1 MTRLVLAGVSRL
13 LAPALLC
20 GAFTVFAAGG
30 MPAQAAPVGE
40 RSSVG
45 ESAVAQARQLV
56 AEGRQ
61 REAIDRLRTAVEQ
74 QPADLSARSLLAR
87 LLSWS
92 GALNEAVWQAAQV
105 LAVFPDHDEAL
116 RTRADASAWRGDFAT
131 ALPLYRRY
139 LEHYPSDEG
148 WLGYGHALVS
158 AGYLEAAAL
167 AAAAIEQQTEPGS
180 ELLDQRL
187 QRAQAPV
194 LLLGGTRYQDSD
206 DSTRTEIRAGV
217 EKTLSDVGLG
227 MLVETV
233 DAASSGQRS
242 EARRA
247 LLSTGARLTDWLVGS
262 AALGVAQVSDDS
274 PGTGAGGGSD
284 RSYLTGRLSSW
295 MRSGDL
301 GLRLRLERD
310 LFDETA
316 TILGNSIR
324 RDELELQL
332 DYAASDRIRLAG
344 QLTRAGYSDSNASTE
359 IEFTPQVALRLQDP
373 GIRLGYRRTE
383 LRFDQQT
390 GSGYFDPDRVVADRL
405 MLFATVYRPWLQG
418 DAELFAG
425 QQTVMRFGSR
435 QDQFIAGGSA
445 RLEVDVSRRTT
456 VGLEV
461 EGGNFDLQSPTGFTY
476 WLATVNLLFRL

>member
-1 MTRLVLAGVSRL
+1 MRRLVLAGVSRL

-20 GAFTVFAAGG
+20 GAFTVFTAGG
-30 MPAQAAPVGE
+30 MQARAAPAGE
-40 RSSVG
+40 RSPVA

-56 AEGRQ
+56 ANGRQ
-61 REAIDRLRTAVEQ
+61 REAIALLRTEIEQ
-74 QPADLSARSLLAR
+74 HPADLSARSLLAR

-92 GALNEAVWQAAQV
+92 GALNEAVWQAGQV

-139 LEHYPSDEG
+139 LEYYPSEEG

-158 AGYLEAAAL
+158 AGYLEAAAR

-180 ELLDQRL
+180 ELLDRRL

-194 LLLGGTRYQDSD
+194 LLIGGTRYQDSD

-217 EKTLSDVGLG
+217 EKTLGDVGLG
-227 MLVETV
+227 LLVETV

-247 LLSTGARLTDWLVGS
+247 LLGTGARLTDWLVGS

-274 PGTGAGGGSD
+274 PGAGPDADS
-284 RSYLTGRLSSW
+284 SYLVGRLSSW

-301 GLRLRLERD
+301 GLRMRLERD

-316 TILGNSIR
+316 IILGNRIR

-332 DYAASDRIRLAG
+332 DYAASDRIRFAG
-344 QLTRAGYSDSNASTE
+344 QLTRAEYSDSNASTE
-359 IEFTPQVALRLQDP
+359 TEFTPQVALRLQDP

-405 MLFATVYRPWLQG
+405 MLFATFYRPWLQG

-445 RLEVDVSRRTT
+445 RLEFDVSRRTT
-456 VGLEV
+456 VSLEV
-461 EGGNFDLQSPTGFTY
+461 EGGNFDLQSPTGFSY
-476 WLATVNLLFRL
+476 WLATVNLRFHL